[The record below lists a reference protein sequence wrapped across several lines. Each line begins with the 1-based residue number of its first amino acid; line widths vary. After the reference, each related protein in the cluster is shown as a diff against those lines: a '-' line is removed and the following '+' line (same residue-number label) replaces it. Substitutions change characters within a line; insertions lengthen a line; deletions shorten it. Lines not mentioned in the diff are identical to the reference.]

1 MKANLAAALLLA
13 ALPAAARSRA
23 PKNIPTA
30 DEALAHITSFP
41 SEPCLAHGRI
51 QFFREGKKPKGIGTT
66 VYTSPDGFLRRDI
79 FEKGPRKPA
88 AMTIVDDGRQQR
100 LLIPKLD
107 REWDGVVAR
116 EPGGDALAR
125 LKSIYEISV
134 STGGHVAKMTTWR
147 IDFRAPGGPLRRS
160 FWVDRKSGLLL
171 KTEEYR
177 YDGALARRERIVKLE
192 MPAESTQLG
201 LVIAMPSD
209 QNRGPQPLIPAD
221 PPVQGTSTHFPR
233 WMPLGFLPL
242 EARAESGGA
251 RISYGDGAAQYTV
264 LEAPAGTDSGLDEKA
279 GREIH
284 LKDGSAARLLPAGD
298 GAGLVLRTPTRTL
311 VIAGDL
317 ADEELVRVAESVEA
331 AR

>member
-1 MKANLAAALLLA
+1 MKADLAAALLLA
-13 ALPAAARSRA
+13 ALPAAARTRA

-30 DEALAHITSFP
+30 DEALARITSFP

-51 QFFREGKKPKGIGTT
+51 QFFRDGQKPKGIGTR
-66 VYTSPDGFLRRDI
+66 VYTRPDGFLRREI
-79 FEKGPRKPA
+79 LEKGPHKPA
-88 AMTIVDDGRQQR
+88 AMIITDDGKTQDVY
-100 LLIPKLD
+100 IPKLP
-107 REWDGVVAR
+107 REWSGEVAR
-116 EPGGDALAR
+116 ESGADSLAR
-125 LKSIYEISV
+125 LKSIYDISI
-134 STGGHVAKMTTWR
+134 STGGHVAKKTTWR

-160 FWVDRKSGLLL
+160 FWVDRATGLLL

-177 YDGALARRERIVKLE
+177 YDGSLARRERILKLE
-192 MPAESTQLG
+192 MPVGSDSLG
-201 LVIAMPSD
+201 KERDGHPPRS
-209 QNRGPQPLIPAD
+209 LIPSD
-221 PPVQGTSTHFPR
+221 PPVPGTSTRFPR

-251 RISYGDGAAQYTV
+251 RITYGDGAAQYTV
-264 LEAPAGTDSGLDEKA
+264 LEAPAGTNSGLDEKT

-298 GAGLVLRTPTRTL
+298 GAGLVLRTSTQTL

-331 AR
+331 ER